1 MEKIEDFKMVREGV
15 VSKSNFVAIVLNYFR
30 DFRMEHLYDTIK
42 FKEERITGCPVRYF
56 REDGKRK
63 TSYGVLFTITFFAD
77 CRGDLFIM
85 FNDGNG
91 HFTTIPVYC
100 GDFATAIE
108 KLVEMVEGVGGSV
121 FPYVNADINIDAKV
135 YE

>member
-15 VSKSNFVAIVLNYFR
+15 VSKNNFISIVLNYFR
-30 DFRMEHLYDTIK
+30 DFRIEHLFDTIK

-56 REDGKRK
+56 RENGKRK
-63 TSYGVLFTITFFAD
+63 ISYGVLFTITFFTD

-100 GDFATAIE
+100 GDSATAIE
-108 KLVEMVEGVGGSV
+108 KLVEMIEGAEGNT
-121 FPYVNADINIDAKV
+121 FPYVNADIHIDAKV

>member
-15 VSKSNFVAIVLNYFR
+15 VSKSNFVSIVLNYLR
-30 DFRMEHLYDTIK
+30 DFRMEHLFDTIK

-56 REDGKRK
+56 RENGKRK
-63 TSYGVLFTITFFAD
+63 MSYGVLFTITFFTD

-85 FNDGNG
+85 FDDGED
-91 HFTTIPVYC
+91 HLATIPVHC
-100 GDFATAIE
+100 GDSATAIE
-108 KLVEMVEGVGGSV
+108 KLVEMIEGRGSV
-121 FPYVNADINIDAKV
+121 FPYVNADISIDAKV